1 MGFSAVYNTDVG
13 IKKKTNQDSLAIK
26 IADTPNGQV
35 VFSLVCDGMGGLAKG
50 EVASKEVITAFCNWF
65 DTQFV
70 EMVDNNSF
78 SEELL
83 RYQWIR
89 LAVEQNEKIKAYGE
103 QNGFMLGTTIS
114 AILIYRE
121 MYYILHVG
129 DSRVYEITSGIRRLL
144 QGRSQREDLHR
155 SRRRRTAD
163 EACFSS
169 VSELHLWWNRI
180 S

>member
-83 RYQWIR
+83 RYQWR
-89 LAVEQNEKIKAYGE
+89 AEW
-103 QNGFMLGTTIS
+103 
-114 AILIYRE
+114 IYAWYDHFCDPHIQRNV
-121 MYYILHVG
+121 LH
-129 DSRVYEITSGIRRLL
+129 SPCWR
-144 QGRSQREDLHR
+144 QP
-155 SRRRRTAD
+155 
-163 EACFSS
+163 S
-169 VSELHLWWNRI
+169 V
-180 S
+180 

>member
-83 RYQWIR
+83 RFQWIR
-89 LAVEQNEKIKAYGE
+89 LAVEQNE
-103 QNGFMLGTTIS
+103 
-114 AILIYRE
+114 
-121 MYYILHVG
+121 
-129 DSRVYEITSGIRRLL
+129 D
-144 QGRSQREDLHR
+144 
-155 SRRRRTAD
+155 
-163 EACFSS
+163 
-169 VSELHLWWNRI
+169 
-180 S
+180 